1 MDFKIS
7 EKFIRFLEKYNCI
20 KATDN
25 SAITVAIE
33 APIEFILFINIK
45 FNIKLITAP
54 QDTDIVNS
62 FCLFVG
68 NKY

>member
-45 FNIKLITAP
+45 FNII
-54 QDTDIVNS
+54 D
-62 FCLFVG
+62 
-68 NKY
+68 